1 MRYLSGAAGVGLVLL
16 LAMAVVGCGQEI
28 KKENEQLK
36 AQVAG
41 LQKENVDL
49 KGQVTNL
56 KADADALKKQVEE
69 MNKQKQEAE
78 EKLKEAEAK
87 LTAKPGAKPPLR
99 PKR

>member
-1 MRYLSGAAGVGLVLL
+1 MRHMSRTITVGLVLL

-69 MNKQKQEAE
+69 LNKQKQELE
-78 EKLKEAEAK
+78 GKLKEAEAK
-87 LTAKPGAKPPLR
+87 IAAKPGAKPPLR